1 MLDTDYTEDY
11 TKDAEI
17 LYEFH
22 IDENKR
28 EYLKNKIIEAIASCK
43 GLFSK
48 FKKKKLEEMLDELD
62 NMQTYYITDN
72 NYLFTI
78 IKDSKYVY
86 DLNMAYD
93 LTKHPQEYL
102 KDIGINLISSY
113 IDSSGC
119 GLFEKNEV
127 GEYVGSFGWFD
138 GVAEFSVWEIFQ
150 EDIYSVLKQYI
161 KEERVHESILSEFE
175 I

>member
-17 LYEFH
+17 LYGFH
-22 IDENKR
+22 VDENKR

-62 NMQTYYITDN
+62 NIQTYYITDN
-72 NYLFTI
+72 NYLFTV

-86 DLNMAYD
+86 DLNLAYD
-93 LTKHPQEYL
+93 LSKEPQEYL
-102 KDIGINLISSY
+102 KDIGVDFISSY

-119 GLFEKNEV
+119 GCFEKNEA

-138 GVAEFSVWEIFQ
+138 GVSCITIWDIFQ

-161 KEERVHESILSEFE
+161 KEEKVNESILSEFE